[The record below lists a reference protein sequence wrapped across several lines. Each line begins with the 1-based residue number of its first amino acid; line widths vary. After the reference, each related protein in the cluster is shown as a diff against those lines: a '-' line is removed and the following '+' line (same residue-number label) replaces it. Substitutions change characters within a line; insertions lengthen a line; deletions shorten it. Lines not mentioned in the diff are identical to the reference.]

1 MGSQFFRPKLESQ
14 AAGHDLTARTGEQPM
29 TEDERRQ
36 ARLDDEA
43 EPGRL
48 RPDDLFITKYLMK
61 SLSPDERARFE
72 ARLEDDDH
80 F

>member
-1 MGSQFFRPKLESQ
+1 
-14 AAGHDLTARTGEQPM
+14 M

-36 ARLDDEA
+36 TRLDDEA
-43 EPGRL
+43 QPGRL
-48 RPDDLFITKYLMK
+48 RPDDLFITKYVMN